1 MANVVAELFVTL
13 GIDGSAVNKQLEKT
27 EGDMKS
33 LGERAHKVGDQIR
46 TGLTNEFYNL
56 VKAAFPFAS
65 VTASLVALTK
75 AHQGLY
81 NIEKASRE
89 IGIPSQEYAAWGR
102 AAEALGYSAQDAQSS
117 IASLQT
123 SLQEAALT
131 GRSQAAGVLTY
142 LGVSLFKANGQ
153 MKTAGETLKD
163 LSKVLSK
170 MPIEKARIYGQ
181 MMGLSPSTIAL
192 LREGKNLTNE
202 LSEALKNGPS
212 AEDAKRAWEV
222 QKSWNQLT
230 QAGGDLAREMFVALA
245 PAFELITDLLKII
258 SKAIKDNPFFIKL
271 AASVAVV
278 ATLTAGVT
286 KLASAFVLLG
296 GVASKAIVG
305 LAGLMK
311 ANPMIVGITLALAG
325 LLDVF
330 NLMRGESSFIG
341 TFFESLG
348 VKSENLKAVFQAITD
363 VILFMLKPL
372 GWLIDGIGALLNLN
386 PKDVIEKR
394 GEGAQSPS
402 ELIASY
408 QGGIRDVSR
417 DSMVAPSIVTQ
428 NRNMNRTSNTEIN
441 NQVTINAPG
450 GNPRAVEKAAMTGI
464 NSGLSGL
471 RDLTAFRE
479 SGFESK

>member
-170 MPIEKARIYGQ
+170 MPVEKARIYGQ

-222 QKSWNQLT
+222 QKSWNKLT
-230 QAGGDLAREMFVALA
+230 QSGGDLAREILVTLA
-245 PAFELITDLLKII
+245 PALLKVLEVARNVSRFFADHSDLAMFGGAALLASRHLGTLAKAFQIVGAVGAKAIMAIGAAMKAHPLLLII
-258 SKAIKDNPFFIKL
+258 SG
-271 AASVAVV
+271 VV
-278 ATLTAGVT
+278 AALY
-286 KLASAFVLLG
+286 SLG
-296 GVASKAIVG
+296 AW
-305 LAGLMK
+305 
-311 ANPMIVGITLALAG
+311 
-325 LLDVF
+325 F
-330 NLMRGESSFIG
+330 NGESSVVG
-341 TFFESLG
+341 SFFERIG
-348 VKSENLKAVFQAITD
+348 VKAENLKAIFETIGKVLEVAF
-363 VILFMLKPL
+363 KPL
-372 GWLIDGIGALLNLN
+372 AWVANFLGSTLAYLSSNGSTGGADNSQEAAEIIQTYRAN
-386 PKDVIEKR
+386 IQ
-394 GEGAQSPS
+394 GAQR
-402 ELIASY
+402 E
-408 QGGIRDVSR
+408 
-417 DSMVAPSIVTQ
+417 SMVAPSIVTQ
-428 NRNMNRTSNTEIN
+428 NRSMNRTSNTEIN